1 MTLLVLI
8 ALTFIFQV
16 ENIKISGE
24 ESNIGADNF
33 KHSDFFKVLI
43 YVFERQNEKGRE
55 SMCEQRVKE
64 RKGKKEG
71 GR

>member
-1 MTLLVLI
+1 MI
-8 ALTFIFQV
+8 
-16 ENIKISGE
+16 
-24 ESNIGADNF
+24 
-33 KHSDFFKVLI
+33 FFKVLV

-71 GR
+71 GREKSSSAFSCFQMARNNKVWNRLKAGARSSILRG